1 MTMPLLGITGIRQA
15 GPRTLFNVAANINV
29 LLYDQIAGRSAIV
42 RKVSWRNAQGVQVT
56 LRIGTGVAGAA
67 GIVDL
72 VPNILC
78 PANLAG
84 DIAEVDL
91 PGLETQ
97 ANQDIVGQIDAISAN
112 NFEAEAEVEVIGA

>member
-1 MTMPLLGITGIRQA
+1 MPGIRMA
-15 GPRTLFNVAANINV
+15 GPRTLFNVAANTNV

-42 RKVSWRNAQGVQVT
+42 RKISWRNMQAGQRV

-67 GIVDL
+67 AITDL

-78 PANLAG
+78 PANLNG

-91 PGLETQ
+91 PGLATQ
-97 ANQDIVGQIDAISAN
+97 ANQDIVGQVDGISAN
-112 NFEAEAEVEVIGA
+112 DFECQVEVEIIGA

>member
-1 MTMPLLGITGIRQA
+1 MTMPGVLRGIRLA
-15 GPRTLFNVAANINV
+15 GPRTLFNVAVNTNV

-42 RKVSWRNAQGVQVT
+42 RKISWRNAQGAQVI
-56 LRIGTGVAGAA
+56 LRIGTGVAGAGA
-67 GIVDL
+67 IVEL
-72 VPNILC
+72 VPEILC

-91 PGLETQ
+91 PGLATQ

-112 NFEAEAEVEVIGA
+112 NFEAEVEVEVIGA